1 MIHHR
6 LLLPL
11 LLLLAQFSHCE
22 EWYFPNSRMISDIEY
37 KEKIINDHSTYK
49 LVKFFTPH
57 CQFCRY
63 LKDVIDKLKA

>member
-1 MIHHR
+1 MTHS
-6 LLLPL
+6 LLLSLIL
-11 LLLLAQFSHCE
+11 LLSPLCYAE
-22 EWYFPNSRMISDIEY
+22 DWYFPNSRMISDAEY

-63 LKDVIDKLKA
+63 LKDVIDTLKA